1 LCIKDFLLEVKVSQG
16 DILAEGEVLLKDFL
30 AKGKVSQGDLL
41 AEGRVLLEDLRA
53 EGRVL
58 LEDLLAE
65 GEPKLFTLDPELFGQ
80 GGISAI
86 ENSHSTCAM
95 R

>member
-1 LCIKDFLLEVKVSQG
+1 M
-16 DILAEGEVLLKDFL
+16 LLKDVL
-30 AKGKVSQGDLL
+30 E
-41 AEGRVLLEDLRA
+41 EGRVLLEDLRA
-53 EGRVL
+53 EGRAL

-80 GGISAI
+80 GGIPAV
-86 ENSHSTCAM
+86 ENSYSTCAM